1 MFNSCAYYSKFPII
15 FHLFFDFINGNTAN
29 KELTAGKMLK
39 RKNSI
44 VNSVVYSALSL
55 ATKPFA
61 IYSFSFAV
69 SALVKPIIIYPALEI
84 NEDTPL

>member
-1 MFNSCAYYSKFPII
+1 MISCVAYFCFLTP
-15 FHLFFDFINGNTAN
+15 LENGITAN
-29 KELTAGKMLK
+29 KELTAGKTLK

-44 VNSVVYSALSL
+44 VNSVVYSELSL
-55 ATKPFA
+55 AINPLA

-69 SALVKPIIIYPALEI
+69 SALVKPIAIYPALEI